1 MRQNQRRNRVRTRYS
16 RRSSKL
22 GVIGI
27 VTVVVVMAG
36 ILFTQI
42 SDKKDELS
50 DLMNREEQLQT
61 QYADELNR
69 AEILEEKRIE
79 VKTKKY
85 IEEVARRLGLVYPNE
100 IQYKPKPKE

>member
-1 MRQNQRRNRVRTRYS
+1 MRQNQRRNRARTRYS
-16 RRSSKL
+16 RSTSKL

-27 VTVVVVMAG
+27 VAVVVIMAG

-61 QYADELNR
+61 QYSDELNR

-85 IEEVARRLGLVYPNE
+85 IEEVARRLGLV
-100 IQYKPKPKE
+100 